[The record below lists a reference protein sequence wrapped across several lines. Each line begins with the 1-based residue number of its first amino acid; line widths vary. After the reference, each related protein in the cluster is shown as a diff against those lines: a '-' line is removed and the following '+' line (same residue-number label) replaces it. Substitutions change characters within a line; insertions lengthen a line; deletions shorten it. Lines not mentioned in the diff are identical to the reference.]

1 MGWFGTGALDGDDG
15 MDLRDEL
22 FDLIGVLY
30 DENYEILQTE
40 DMISEL
46 LDKNQDKIYDWLGSY
61 DWSKKYDP
69 RFIQEV
75 YIQAT
80 AQIMLDYGV
89 KISERGKSVMIDFAK
104 NDHWAKSDKAR
115 KNSMDKLITELE
127 AN

>member
-22 FDLIGVLY
+22 FDLIGILY
-30 DENYEILQTE
+30 NDDYEILQTE

-61 DWSKKYDP
+61 DWSKRHNP
-69 RFIQEV
+69 GFIQEV

-80 AQIMLDYGV
+80 ASDY
-89 KISERGKSVMIDFAK
+89 A
-104 NDHWAKSDKAR
+104 
-115 KNSMDKLITELE
+115 
-127 AN
+127 